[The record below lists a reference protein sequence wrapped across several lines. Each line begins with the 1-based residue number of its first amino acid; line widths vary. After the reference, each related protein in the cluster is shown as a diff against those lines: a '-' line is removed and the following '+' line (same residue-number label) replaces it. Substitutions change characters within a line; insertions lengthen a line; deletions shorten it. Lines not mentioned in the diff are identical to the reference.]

1 MTSKNNGAEG
11 QDFQAILDTM
21 HMGNDLATLAGNGAA
36 IHPGS
41 NVPNTMV
48 MGGLGKA
55 TRIEPYEPKS
65 AEQQIAELQAR
76 VAELEVEKARLDHIE
91 ENWFTKSHGWI
102 ELWNKD
108 WTCKAGTLRE
118 AIDAEI
124 KTGKGYVQP

>member
-1 MTSKNNGAEG
+1 MTNTINGAG
-11 QDFQAILDTM
+11 GHDFQAILDTM
-21 HMGNDLATLAGNGAA
+21 HMGNGLAIASGNGAA
-36 IHPGS
+36 IRPSTHL
-41 NVPNTMV
+41 PNTGI
-48 MGGLGKA
+48 GGLGKA

-65 AEQQIAELQAR
+65 AEQQIAELQAK

-124 KTGKGYVQP
+124 NTGKGYVQP